1 MSASGAFRAF
11 LKSET
16 GPMTV
21 HFWAPMLKWG
31 VVFAGLADFARPADK
46 ISPTQ
51 NLSLL
56 ATGVIWTR
64 WSFVIKP
71 KNYLLAS
78 VNTFV
83 ALTSGYQL
91 ARIVNYRL
99 NEGDDVKQV
108 FNYIINGK
116 DNTAAEVDAEK
127 DQKAQEAI
135 VSN

>member
-1 MSASGAFRAF
+1 
-11 LKSET
+11 
-16 GPMTV
+16 
-21 HFWAPMLKWG
+21 MLKWG

-56 ATGVIWTR
+56 ATGTIWTR

-91 ARIVNYRL
+91 ARIINYRL
-99 NEGDDVKQV
+99 NEGDNASQV
-108 FNYIINGK
+108 FDYLFNGASKK
-116 DNTAAEVDAEK
+116 DEEAANAEQQ
-127 DQKAQEAI
+127 QKVQEAV